1 MHTAEATTR
10 RPSLADAVVGGSAR
24 LCAGISALWIFALMA
39 LICTDVVLRSFF
51 NAPLVGVP
59 EVVALSVPSIVFL
72 AAGQAVRTG
81 RFLRAD
87 FLYGP
92 FLRRYPKAGA
102 ILSLLFDAAGLLI
115 FWKVTEG
122 VWPRFST
129 AWTTDEFFGAVGAFT
144 APVWPF
150 MGAMLVGCALMT
162 VQFAALVIVDLMR
175 VAKPAD
181 ANAAVTKTA
190 AADPRPAS
198 RPALGWVALAAFLL
212 VVGAGLYALL
222 YGDLSPVGIGF
233 VAIGGMLL
241 LVLCGLHIATAL
253 LVLSFFGI
261 WMVRG
266 SPAIADR
273 SLSLAALGSISS
285 YSFGVIPLFILM
297 GLLVDIANVGRD
309 AFAVA
314 ANLLRRVRGGLG
326 IATVFANA
334 VFAAITGSS
343 IASAAVFT
351 RVATPQMIGHGYSK
365 RFAVGCVAGSS
376 VLGMLIPPSL
386 LLIVYGLIAEVS
398 VGKLFTAAV
407 LPGLLL
413 AGVFSLMIFLMAHFT
428 PGQIGRPRIADEVEP
443 ITLAE
448 FAGKLL
454 PIVLLV
460 AAVLG
465 GIYTGYFTPTESGAV
480 GAAGA
485 LLIALARR
493 SLDWRKFGKILVEC
507 AEISASILV
516 LIVAANLYS
525 RMLTLTGIPQAVSG
539 YIVAAELG
547 MFAFL
552 AVYLLILI
560 VLGMFLDSVSI
571 MLVVLPLM
579 LPVVSAL
586 GGDLIWFGI
595 VTTIAVEIGLLTPP
609 FGLAVYVVKG
619 TLPEGTATLNEIFA
633 GALPFV
639 AAMILVTVVVMA
651 FPILSLALL

>member
-1 MHTAEATTR
+1 MHAADTTPTSR
-10 RPSLADAVVGGSAR
+10 SLADAIVGGSAR
-24 LCAGISALWIFALMA
+24 LCAGISATWIFALMV

-51 NAPLVGVP
+51 NAPLTGVP
-59 EVVALSVPSIVFL
+59 EVVALSVPGIVFL

-87 FLYGP
+87 FLYAP
-92 FLRRYPKAGA
+92 FLHRYPQAGA
-102 ILSLLFDAAGLLI
+102 VLSLLFDAAGLVI
-115 FWKVTEG
+115 FWKVTQG
-122 VWPRFST
+122 VWPRFAT
-129 AWTTDEFFGAVGAFT
+129 AWTTDEFFGAVGAFS

-162 VQFAALVIVDLMR
+162 AQFAALFVVDAAR
-175 VAKPAD
+175 IAVPKAASASTEAASSGAGPA
-181 ANAAVTKTA
+181 
-190 AADPRPAS
+190 RP
-198 RPALGWVALAAFLL
+198 PALGWAALVAFLV
-212 VVGAGLYALL
+212 VVGVGLYALL
-222 YGDLSPVGIGF
+222 YGDLSPTEIGF

-351 RVATPQMIGHGYSK
+351 RVATPQMISHGYSK

-398 VGKLFTAAV
+398 VGRLFTAAI

-413 AGVFSLMIFLMAHFT
+413 AGTFSLMIFLMARFT
-428 PGQIGRPRIADEVEP
+428 PGQIGRPRIADDVET
-443 ITLAE
+443 ITVAE
-448 FAGKLL
+448 FASKLL

-485 LLIALARR
+485 LIIALARR
-493 SLDWRKFGKILVEC
+493 SLDWKKFGKILVEC

-633 GALPFV
+633 GSLPFV
-639 AAMILVTVVVMA
+639 GAMILVTIIVMA

>member
-1 MHTAEATTR
+1 MHAADPPTTS
-10 RPSLADAVVGGSAR
+10 PSRADALVGGSAR
-24 LCAGISALWIFALMA
+24 LCAGISAVWIFGLMV
-39 LICTDVVLRSFF
+39 LICADVVMRSFF
-51 NAPLVGVP
+51 NAPLMGVP
-59 EVVALSVPSIVFL
+59 EVVALSVPGIVFL

-87 FLYGP
+87 FLYAP
-92 FLRRYPKAGA
+92 FVGRYPRPGA
-102 ILSLLFDAAGLLI
+102 LLSLLYDAAGLVI

-122 VWPRFST
+122 VWPRFAT
-129 AWTTDEFFGAVGAFT
+129 AWTTDEFFGAVGAFSG
-144 APVWPF
+144 PVWPF

-162 VQFAALVIVDLMR
+162 VQFAALLVLDVRRAI
-175 VAKPAD
+175 
-181 ANAAVTKTA
+181 
-190 AADPRPAS
+190 RPAPAETAPGETI
-198 RPALGWVALAAFLL
+198 RPAARGWATLAGFL
-212 VVGAGLYALL
+212 VVFGVGLYALL
-222 YGDLSPVGIGF
+222 YGDLSPAQIGF

-241 LVLCGLHIATAL
+241 LVLGGLHIATAL
-253 LVLSFFGI
+253 LLLSFFGI

-297 GLLVDIANVGRD
+297 GLLVEIANVGRD

-314 ANLLRRVRGGLG
+314 ASLLRRVRGGLG

-398 VGKLFTAAV
+398 VGKLFTAAII
-407 LPGLLL
+407 PGLLL

-428 PGQIGRPRIADEVEP
+428 PGQIGRPRIANDVET
-443 ITLAE
+443 ITLGE

-460 AAVLG
+460 AVVLG

-485 LLIALARR
+485 LIIALARR
-493 SLDWRKFGKILVEC
+493 SLDWKKFGKVLVEC

-586 GGDLIWFGI
+586 GGDLIWFGV

-633 GALPFV
+633 GSLPFV
-639 AAMILVTVVVMA
+639 SAMILVTIVVMA

>member
-1 MHTAEATTR
+1 MRRADTT
-10 RPSLADAVVGGSAR
+10 PTSSSLADAVVGGSAR
-24 LCAGISALWIFALMA
+24 LCAGISATWIFALMA

-51 NAPLVGVP
+51 NAPLMGVP
-59 EVVALSVPSIVFL
+59 EVVALSVPGIVFL

-87 FLYGP
+87 FIYAP
-92 FLRRYPKAGA
+92 FLRRYPQAGA
-102 ILSLLFDAAGLLI
+102 VLSLVFDAAGLVM
-115 FWKVTEG
+115 FWKVTAG
-122 VWPRFST
+122 VWPRFAT
-129 AWTTDEFFGAVGAFT
+129 AWTTDEFFGAVGAFSG
-144 APVWPF
+144 PVWPF
-150 MGAMLVGCALMT
+150 MGAMLIGAALMT
-162 VQFAALVIVDLMR
+162 AQFAALFVVDLMR
-175 VAKPAD
+175 VVAPRAS
-181 ANAAVTKTA
+181 TA
-190 AADPRPAS
+190 ATEAGPVSPPA
-198 RPALGWVALAAFLL
+198 RGWAMLAAFLL

-222 YGDLSPVGIGF
+222 YGELSPSGIGF

-241 LVLCGLHIATAL
+241 LVLSGLHIATAL
-253 LVLSFFGI
+253 LLLSFFGI

-351 RVATPQMIGHGYSK
+351 RVATPQMISHGYSK

-398 VGKLFTAAV
+398 VGRLFTAAI

-413 AGVFSLMIFLMAHFT
+413 AGTFSLMIFLMARYA
-428 PGQIGRPRIADEVEP
+428 PGQIGRPRIADDVET
-443 ITLAE
+443 ISFGE
-448 FAGKLL
+448 FASKLL

-460 AAVLG
+460 GVVLG

-485 LLIALARR
+485 LIIALARR

-525 RMLTLTGIPQAVSG
+525 RMLTLTGIPQTVSG
-539 YIVAAELG
+539 FIVAADLG

-609 FGLAVYVVKG
+609 FGLAAYVVKG
-619 TLPEGTATLNEIFA
+619 TLPEGSATLNEIFA

-639 AAMILVTVVVMA
+639 VAMVLVTIIVMA

>member
-1 MHTAEATTR
+1 MHASAPTTPLR
-10 RPSLADAVVGGSAR
+10 SFADAAVGGSAR
-24 LCAGISALWIFALMA
+24 LCAGLSAAWIFGIML
-39 LICTDVVLRSFF
+39 LICSDVVMRSFF
-51 NAPLVGVP
+51 NAPLMGVP
-59 EVVALSVPSIVFL
+59 EVVALSVPGIVFL

-92 FLRRYPKAGA
+92 FLRRYPRAGA
-102 ILSLLFDAAGLLI
+102 VLSLLYDGAGFVI

-122 VWPRFST
+122 VWPRFAT
-129 AWTTDEFFGAVGAFT
+129 AWTTDEFFGAVGAFSG
-144 APVWPF
+144 PVWPF
-150 MGAMLVGCALMT
+150 TGAMLVGCALMT
-162 VQFAALVIVDLMR
+162 AQFGARVVVEAVRIAAPL
-175 VAKPAD
+175 PATTSED
-181 ANAAVTKTA
+181 GA
-190 AADPRPAS
+190 AADRPVPP
-198 RPALGWVALAAFLL
+198 PARGWAMLVAFLV
-212 VVGAGLYALL
+212 VVGAGVYALL
-222 YGDLSPVGIGF
+222 YGDLSPAGIGF

-241 LVLCGLHIATAL
+241 LVLGGLHIATAL
-253 LVLSFFGI
+253 LLLSFFGI

-351 RVATPQMIGHGYSK
+351 RVAAPQMISHGYSQ

-398 VGKLFTAAV
+398 VGKLFTAAII
-407 LPGLLL
+407 PGLLL
-413 AGVFSLMIFLMAHFT
+413 AGVFSLMIFLMARFA
-428 PGQIGRPRIADEVEP
+428 PGQLGRPRVADDVET
-443 ITLAE
+443 ITLGE

-485 LLIALARR
+485 LVIALARR
-493 SLDWRKFGKILVEC
+493 SLDWRKFGRILVEC

-525 RMLTLTGIPQAVSG
+525 RMLTLTGIPQTVSG
-539 YIVAAELG
+539 AIVAAELG

-552 AVYLLILI
+552 AVYLIILI

-586 GGDLIWFGI
+586 GGDLIWFGV

-609 FGLAVYVVKG
+609 FGLSVYVVKG

-639 AAMILVTVVVMA
+639 GAMILVTIIVMA

>member
-1 MHTAEATTR
+1 MRTAETTPTSR
-10 RPSLADAVVGGSAR
+10 SSFADAVVGGSAR
-24 LCAGISALWIFALMA
+24 LCAGISAAWIFALMV

-51 NAPLVGVP
+51 NAPLMGVP
-59 EVVALSVPSIVFL
+59 EVVALSVPGIVFL

-87 FLYGP
+87 FLYAP
-92 FLRRYPKAGA
+92 FLRRYPQAGA
-102 ILSLLFDAAGLLI
+102 VLSLLYDAAGLVI

-122 VWPRFST
+122 VWPRFAT
-129 AWTTDEFFGAVGAFT
+129 AWTTDEFFGAVGAFS

-162 VQFAALVIVDLMR
+162 AQFAALFVVDLIR
-175 VAKPAD
+175 VFAPR
-181 ANAAVTKTA
+181 A
-190 AADPRPAS
+190 AAPSTEAGPA
-198 RPALGWVALAAFLL
+198 RHPMRGWAALAAFLL

-351 RVATPQMIGHGYSK
+351 RVATPQMISHGYSK

-398 VGKLFTAAV
+398 VGRLFTAAI

-413 AGVFSLMIFLMAHFT
+413 AGTFSLMIFLMARFA
-428 PGQIGRPRIADEVEP
+428 PGQIGRPRIADDVET
-443 ITLAE
+443 ITLGE

-460 AAVLG
+460 AVVLG

-485 LLIALARR
+485 LIIALARR
-493 SLDWRKFGKILVEC
+493 SLDWKKFGKILVEC

-609 FGLAVYVVKG
+609 FGLAAYVVKG
-619 TLPEGTATLNEIFA
+619 TLPEGSATLNEIFA

-639 AAMILVTVVVMA
+639 GAMVLVTIIVMA

>member
-1 MHTAEATTR
+1 MRTAEPTPTSR
-10 RPSLADAVVGGSAR
+10 SSFADAIVGGSAR
-24 LCAGISALWIFALMA
+24 LCAGISAAWIFALMA
-39 LICTDVVLRSFF
+39 LICTDVVLRSFV
-51 NAPLVGVP
+51 NAPLRGVP
-59 EVVALSVPSIVFL
+59 EVVALSVPGIVFL

-92 FLRRYPKAGA
+92 FLRRYPQAGA
-102 ILSLLFDAAGLLI
+102 VLSLLYDAAGLVI
-115 FWKVTEG
+115 FWKVTVG
-122 VWPRFST
+122 VWPRFAT
-129 AWTTDEFFGAVGAFT
+129 AWTTDEFVGAVGAFS

-162 VQFAALVIVDLMR
+162 AQFAALLVVDLMR
-175 VAKPAD
+175 VIAPGAS
-181 ANAAVTKTA
+181 TPSTETG
-190 AADPRPAS
+190 PAS
-198 RPALGWVALAAFLL
+198 HPLRGWVALVAFLL

-351 RVATPQMIGHGYSK
+351 RVATPQMISHGYSK

-398 VGKLFTAAV
+398 VGKLFTAAII
-407 LPGLLL
+407 PGLLL

-428 PGQIGRPRIADEVEP
+428 PGQIGRPRIADDVET

-448 FAGKLL
+448 FASKLL

-485 LLIALARR
+485 LIIALARR
-493 SLDWRKFGKILVEC
+493 SLDWKKFGRILVEC

-633 GALPFV
+633 GSLPFV
-639 AAMILVTVVVMA
+639 GAMILVTVIVMA

>member
-1 MHTAEATTR
+1 MRTAETTPTSR
-10 RPSLADAVVGGSAR
+10 SLADALVGGSAR
-24 LCAGISALWIFALMA
+24 LCAGISATWIFALMV

-51 NAPLVGVP
+51 NAPLMGVP
-59 EVVALSVPSIVFL
+59 EVVALSVPGIVFL

-87 FLYGP
+87 FLYAP
-92 FLRRYPKAGA
+92 FLRRYPQAGA
-102 ILSLLFDAAGLLI
+102 VLSLLYDAAGLVI

-122 VWPRFST
+122 VWPRFAT
-129 AWTTDEFFGAVGAFT
+129 AWTTDEFFGAVGAFS

-162 VQFAALVIVDLMR
+162 VQFAALFVVDLMR
-175 VAKPAD
+175 VVAPG
-181 ANAAVTKTA
+181 AA
-190 AADPRPAS
+190 PAS
-198 RPALGWVALAAFLL
+198 TETGPASHPLRGWAALAAFLL

-343 IASAAVFT
+343 IASASVFT
-351 RVATPQMIGHGYSK
+351 RVATPQMISHGYSK
-365 RFAVGCVAGSS
+365 RFAVGVVAGSS

-398 VGKLFTAAV
+398 VGRLFTAAI

-413 AGVFSLMIFLMAHFT
+413 AGTFSLMIFLMARFT
-428 PGQIGRPRIADEVEP
+428 PGQIGQPRIADDVET
-443 ITLAE
+443 ITLGE

-460 AAVLG
+460 AVVLG

-485 LLIALARR
+485 LIIALARR
-493 SLDWRKFGKILVEC
+493 SLDWKKFGKILVEC

-609 FGLAVYVVKG
+609 FGLAAYVVKG
-619 TLPEGTATLNEIFA
+619 TLPEGSATLNEIFA
-633 GALPFV
+633 GSLPFV
-639 AAMILVTVVVMA
+639 GAMILVTIIVMA

>member
-1 MHTAEATTR
+1 MHAAEPTTTTR
-10 RPSLADAVVGGSAR
+10 SSFADAVVGGSAR
-24 LCAGISALWIFALMA
+24 LCAGISAAWIFALMA
-39 LICTDVVLRSFF
+39 AICTDVVMRSFF
-51 NAPLVGVP
+51 NAPLMGVP
-59 EVVALSVPSIVFL
+59 EVVALSVPGIVFL

-87 FLYGP
+87 FLYTP
-92 FLRRYPKAGA
+92 FLRRYPQAGA
-102 ILSLLFDAAGLLI
+102 VLSLLYNAAGLVI

-122 VWPRFST
+122 VWPRFAT
-129 AWTTDEFFGAVGAFT
+129 AWTTDEFFGAVGAFS

-162 VQFAALVIVDLMR
+162 AQFAALLVVDAR
-175 VAKPAD
+175 TVVAPGPTATAPEDAVHPPA
-181 ANAAVTKTA
+181 
-190 AADPRPAS
+190 R
-198 RPALGWVALAAFLL
+198 GWVALAAFLV
-212 VVGAGLYALL
+212 VVGVGVYALL
-222 YGDLSPVGIGF
+222 YGDLSPTGIGF

-241 LVLCGLHIATAL
+241 LVLGGLHIGTAL
-253 LVLSFFGI
+253 LLLSFFGI

-273 SLSLAALGSISS
+273 SLSLAALGSINS

-351 RVATPQMIGHGYSK
+351 RVATPQMISHGYSK

-398 VGKLFTAAV
+398 VGKLFTAAII
-407 LPGLLL
+407 PGLLL
-413 AGVFSLMIFLMAHFT
+413 AAVFSLMIFLMAHFT
-428 PGQIGRPRIADEVEP
+428 PGQIGRPRIADDVET
-443 ITLAE
+443 ITVAE
-448 FAGKLL
+448 FASKLL

-485 LLIALARR
+485 LIIALARR
-493 SLDWRKFGKILVEC
+493 SLDWQKFGRILVEC

-619 TLPEGTATLNEIFA
+619 TLPKGTATLNEIFA
-633 GALPFV
+633 GSLPFV
-639 AAMILVTVVVMA
+639 GAMILVTIIVMA

>member
-1 MHTAEATTR
+1 MNAADAPTTPR
-10 RPSLADAVVGGSAR
+10 FSFADAVVGGSAR
-24 LCAGISALWIFALMA
+24 LCAGISALWIFALML
-39 LICTDVVLRSFF
+39 LICADVVLRSFF

-59 EVVALSVPSIVFL
+59 EVVALSVPGIVFL

-92 FLRRYPKAGA
+92 FLRRYPQAGA
-102 ILSLLFDAAGLLI
+102 VLSLLYDAAGLLI

-122 VWPRFST
+122 VWPRFAT
-129 AWTTDEFFGAVGAFT
+129 AWGTDEFFGAVGAFT

-162 VQFAALVIVDLMR
+162 VQFAALVVVDVMR
-175 VAKPAD
+175 VARPG
-181 ANAAVTKTA
+181 TA
-190 AADPRPAS
+190 AQAVGTPPPGRPAS
-198 RPALGWVALAAFLL
+198 PPLRGWVALAAFLL

-398 VGKLFTAAV
+398 VGKLFTAAI

-428 PGQIGRPRIADEVEP
+428 PGQIGRPRVADEVEP
-443 ITLAE
+443 ITLGE

-454 PIVLLV
+454 PILALV

-485 LLIALARR
+485 LIIALARR
-493 SLDWRKFGKILVEC
+493 SLDWKKFGRILVEC

-639 AAMILVTVVVMA
+639 VAMILVTIIVMA

>member
-1 MHTAEATTR
+1 MQRAETTTTSR
-10 RPSLADAVVGGSAR
+10 FRVDAVVAGSAR
-24 LCAGISALWIFALMA
+24 LCAGIAATWIFALMV
-39 LICTDVVLRSFF
+39 LICTDVVMRSFF
-51 NAPLVGVP
+51 NAPLMGVP
-59 EVVALSVPSIVFL
+59 EVVALSVPGIVFL

-87 FLYGP
+87 FLYAP
-92 FLRRYPKAGA
+92 YLSHYPRAGA
-102 ILSLLFDAAGLLI
+102 VLSLIFDAAGLVM
-115 FWKVTEG
+115 FWKVTAG
-122 VWPRFST
+122 VWPRFAT
-129 AWTTDEFFGAVGAFT
+129 AWTTDEFFGAVGAFSG
-144 APVWPF
+144 PVWPF
-150 MGAMLVGCALMT
+150 TGAMLVGSALMT
-162 VQFAALVIVDLMR
+162 LQFAALLVFDLMR
-175 VAKPAD
+175 VAAPA
-181 ANAAVTKTA
+181 AGATAPGAAPA
-190 AADPRPAS
+190 RP
-198 RPALGWVALAAFLL
+198 PARGWAVLAAFLL

-222 YGDLSPVGIGF
+222 YGDLSPAGIGF
-233 VAIGGMLL
+233 VAIAGMLL
-241 LVLCGLHIATAL
+241 LVLSGLHIATAL
-253 LVLSFFGI
+253 LLLSFFGI

-351 RVATPQMIGHGYSK
+351 RVATPQMISHGYSK

-398 VGKLFTAAV
+398 VGKLFTAAII
-407 LPGLLL
+407 PGLLL
-413 AGVFSLMIFLMAHFT
+413 AAVFSLMIFLMARFT
-428 PGQIGRPRIADEVEP
+428 PGQIGRPRIADDVET

-448 FAGKLL
+448 FASKLL

-485 LLIALARR
+485 LIIALARR

-525 RMLTLTGIPQAVSG
+525 RMLTLTGIPQTVSG
-539 YIVAAELG
+539 FIVAADLG

-552 AVYLLILI
+552 AVYLIILI

-579 LPVVSAL
+579 LPVVAAL
-586 GGDLIWFGI
+586 GGDLVWFGV

-633 GALPFV
+633 GSLPFV
-639 AAMILVTVVVMA
+639 GAMILVTIIVMA

>member
-1 MHTAEATTR
+1 MHAAETTTTTSR
-10 RPSLADAVVGGSAR
+10 SRIDAVVAGSAW
-24 LCAGISALWIFALMA
+24 LCAGIGAAWIFGLMV
-39 LICTDVVLRSFF
+39 LICTDVVMRSFF
-51 NAPLVGVP
+51 NAPLMGVP
-59 EVVALSVPSIVFL
+59 EVVALSVPGIVFL

-87 FLYGP
+87 FLYAP
-92 FLRRYPKAGA
+92 YLRRYPRAGA
-102 ILSLLFDAAGLLI
+102 VLSLIFDAAGLVM
-115 FWKVTEG
+115 FWKVTAG
-122 VWPRFST
+122 VWPRFAT
-129 AWTTDEFFGAVGAFT
+129 AWTTDEFFGAVGAFSG
-144 APVWPF
+144 PVWPF
-150 MGAMLVGCALMT
+150 TGAMLVGCALMT
-162 VQFAALVIVDLMR
+162 AQFAALFVVDVMR
-175 VAKPAD
+175 VVAPSAGAPATD
-181 ANAAVTKTA
+181 AIAARA
-190 AADPRPAS
+190 ARP
-198 RPALGWVALAAFLL
+198 PARGWAVLAAFLV

-222 YGDLSPVGIGF
+222 YGDLSPAGIGF

-241 LVLCGLHIATAL
+241 LVLSGLHIATAL
-253 LVLSFFGI
+253 LLLSFFGI

-351 RVATPQMIGHGYSK
+351 RVATPQMISHGYSK

-407 LPGLLL
+407 IPGLLL
-413 AGVFSLMIFLMAHFT
+413 AGTFSLMIFLMARFA
-428 PGQIGRPRIADEVEP
+428 PGQLGRPRIADDVET
-443 ITLAE
+443 ITLGE
-448 FAGKLL
+448 FASKLL
-454 PIVLLV
+454 PIVALV

-485 LLIALARR
+485 LIIALARR
-493 SLDWRKFGKILVEC
+493 SLDWKKFGKILVEC

-525 RMLTLTGIPQAVSG
+525 RMLTLTGIPQTVSG
-539 YIVAAELG
+539 FIVAADLG

-639 AAMILVTVVVMA
+639 GAMILVTIIVMA
-651 FPILSLALL
+651 FPMLSLALL

>member
-1 MHTAEATTR
+1 MRTAEPTPTS
-10 RPSLADAVVGGSAR
+10 RPSFADALVGGSAR
-24 LCAGISALWIFALMA
+24 LCAGISAAWIFALMA

-51 NAPLVGVP
+51 NAPLMGVP
-59 EVVALSVPSIVFL
+59 EVVALSVPGIVFL

-92 FLRRYPKAGA
+92 FLRRYPQAGA
-102 ILSLLFDAAGLLI
+102 VLSLLYDAAGLVI
-115 FWKVTEG
+115 FWKVTVG
-122 VWPRFST
+122 VWPRFAT
-129 AWTTDEFFGAVGAFT
+129 AWTTDEFFGAVGAFS

-162 VQFAALVIVDLMR
+162 AQFAALLVVDLMR
-175 VAKPAD
+175 VFA
-181 ANAAVTKTA
+181 
-190 AADPRPAS
+190 PRASTPSTETGPAS
-198 RPALGWVALAAFLL
+198 HPLRGWAALVAFLL

-351 RVATPQMIGHGYSK
+351 RVATPQMISHGYSK

-398 VGKLFTAAV
+398 VGKLFTAAII
-407 LPGLLL
+407 PGLLL
-413 AGVFSLMIFLMAHFT
+413 AAVFSLMIFLMAHFT
-428 PGQIGRPRIADEVEP
+428 PGQIGRPRIADDVET
-443 ITLAE
+443 ITLGE
-448 FAGKLL
+448 FASKLL

-485 LLIALARR
+485 LIIALARR
-493 SLDWRKFGKILVEC
+493 SLDWKKFGRILVEC

-633 GALPFV
+633 GSLPFV
-639 AAMILVTVVVMA
+639 GAMILVTVIVMA

>member
-1 MHTAEATTR
+1 MRTAEPTPTSR
-10 RPSLADAVVGGSAR
+10 SSFADALVGGSAR
-24 LCAGISALWIFALMA
+24 LCAGISAAWIFALMA

-51 NAPLVGVP
+51 NAPLMGVP
-59 EVVALSVPSIVFL
+59 EVVALSVPGIVFL

-92 FLRRYPKAGA
+92 FLRRYPQAGA
-102 ILSLLFDAAGLLI
+102 VLSLLYDAAGLVI
-115 FWKVTEG
+115 FWKVTVG
-122 VWPRFST
+122 VWPRFAT
-129 AWTTDEFFGAVGAFT
+129 AWTTDEFFGAVGAFS

-162 VQFAALVIVDLMR
+162 AQFAALLVVDLMR
-175 VAKPAD
+175 VIAPGAS
-181 ANAAVTKTA
+181 TPSTETG
-190 AADPRPAS
+190 PAS
-198 RPALGWVALAAFLL
+198 HPLRGWAALVAFLL

-351 RVATPQMIGHGYSK
+351 RVATPQMISHGYSK

-398 VGKLFTAAV
+398 VGKLFTAAII
-407 LPGLLL
+407 PGLLL

-428 PGQIGRPRIADEVEP
+428 PGQIGRPRIADDVET
-443 ITLAE
+443 ITLGE
-448 FAGKLL
+448 FASKLL

-485 LLIALARR
+485 LIIALARR
-493 SLDWRKFGKILVEC
+493 SLDWKKFGRILVEC

-547 MFAFL
+547 MLAFL

-633 GALPFV
+633 GSLPFV
-639 AAMILVTVVVMA
+639 GAMILVTVIVMA

>member
-1 MHTAEATTR
+1 MHAAETTTPPR
-10 RPSLADAVVGGSAR
+10 SFADAVVGGSAR
-24 LCAGISALWIFALMA
+24 LCASVSAAWIFALMA
-39 LICTDVVLRSFF
+39 LICTDVVRRSFL
-51 NAPLVGVP
+51 NAPLMGVP
-59 EVVALSVPSIVFL
+59 EVVALSVPGIVFL

-87 FLYGP
+87 FLYAP
-92 FLRRYPKAGA
+92 FLRRYPQAGA
-102 ILSLLFDAAGLLI
+102 MLSLLYDAAGLVI
-115 FWKVTEG
+115 FWKVTQG
-122 VWPRFST
+122 VWPRFTT
-129 AWTTDEFFGAVGAFT
+129 AWTTGEFFGAVGAFS

-162 VQFAALVIVDLMR
+162 AQFAALLVVDVKR
-175 VAKPAD
+175 TIRPEP
-181 ANAAVTKTA
+181 T
-190 AADPRPAS
+190 PAS
-198 RPALGWVALAAFLL
+198 TETGPASPPARGWAALLVFLL
-212 VVGAGLYALL
+212 VFGIGLYVLI
-222 YGDLSPVGIGF
+222 YGDLSPTEIGF

-241 LVLCGLHIATAL
+241 LVLGGLHIATAL
-253 LVLSFFGI
+253 LLLSFFGI

-314 ANLLRRVRGGLG
+314 ASLLRRVRGGLG

-351 RVATPQMIGHGYSK
+351 RVATPQMISHGYSK

-398 VGKLFTAAV
+398 VGKLFTAAII
-407 LPGLLL
+407 PGLLL
-413 AGVFSLMIFLMAHFT
+413 AATFSLMIFLMARFT
-428 PGQIGRPRIADEVEP
+428 PGQIGRPRIADDVET
-443 ITLAE
+443 ITAAE

-460 AAVLG
+460 GVVLG

-485 LLIALARR
+485 LIIALARR
-493 SLDWRKFGKILVEC
+493 SLDWKKFGKILVEC

-516 LIVAANLYS
+516 LIVAASLYS

-539 YIVAAELG
+539 FIVAADLG

-586 GGDLIWFGI
+586 GGNLIWFGI

-633 GALPFV
+633 GSLPFV
-639 AAMILVTVVVMA
+639 GAMILVTIIVMA
-651 FPILSLALL
+651 FPILSLALI